1 MMYASLK
8 QAIAHPKA
16 KILNCS
22 LNISHKYIRTYY
34 ARMYEAKYLTGVIAG
49 VMAKSDKIG
58 YVASCPLYGVMA
70 NVNAFAM
77 GARAVNPDVKVYVEW
92 SGIKDNDIEA
102 RFAEQGINCIS
113 DQDMITPK
121 KTSRKFGLYVTD
133 SGMVKHLAMPVWHWG
148 VFYEKLIQSI
158 LSGSWKKEE
167 EGDKVSA
174 LNYWWG
180 MSAGVV
186 DLIYSESLPSA
197 TKRLVKLFEKE
208 LKEARFR
215 VFEGELK
222 DQQGNIRVEEGKLI
236 DPEHIITMD
245 WLLDNVVGRLPRYDE
260 LTDNAKLKMALQGV
274 VKEEE

>member
-1 MMYASLK
+1 MMKDSLK
-8 QAIAHPKA
+8 VAVDHPDV

-22 LNISHKYIRTYY
+22 LNTSHKYIRTYY
-34 ARMYEAKYLTGVIAG
+34 ARMYEAKFLSGMIAG
-49 VMAKSDKIG
+49 ALAENDRIA
-58 YVASCPLYGVMA
+58 YIADYPIYGMIA
-70 NVNAFAM
+70 NINAFAL
-77 GARAVNPDVKVYVEW
+77 GASFTNPRARIYLAW
-92 SGIKDNDIEA
+92 STSENYDRERFLKDNNI
-102 RFAEQGINCIS
+102 QVVS
-113 DQDMITPK
+113 DQDMITP
-121 KTSRKFGLYVTD
+121 TSTARRFGLYSIDDETTQ
-133 SGMVKHLAMPVWHWG
+133 HIAMPMWHWG
-148 VFYEKLIQSI
+148 AFYEKMIQSI
-158 LSGSWKKEE
+158 LSGSWNREQDADNVK
-167 EGDKVSA
+167 A

-222 DQQGNIRVEEGKLI
+222 DQQGNIRVEEGVLI

>member
-1 MMYASLK
+1 
-8 QAIAHPKA
+8 
-16 KILNCS
+16 
-22 LNISHKYIRTYY
+22 
-34 ARMYEAKYLTGVIAG
+34 
-49 VMAKSDKIG
+49 
-58 YVASCPLYGVMA
+58 
-70 NVNAFAM
+70 
-77 GARAVNPDVKVYVEW
+77 
-92 SGIKDNDIEA
+92 
-102 RFAEQGINCIS
+102 
-113 DQDMITPK
+113 MITPGK
-121 KTSRKFGLYVTD
+121 SKRKFGLYKASD
-133 SGMVKHLAMPVWHWG
+133 SDKHLAMPVWHWG

-158 LSGSWKKEE
+158 MSGSWSKDED
-167 EGDKVSA
+167 GDNVKA

-186 DLIYSESLPSA
+186 DLTYSESLPSA

-222 DQQGNIRVEEGKLI
+222 DQQGNIKVEEGKLI

>member
-1 MMYASLK
+1 MD
-8 QAIAHPKA
+8 
-16 KILNCS
+16 
-22 LNISHKYIRTYY
+22 ISTDIKTRTF
-34 ARMYEAKYLTGVIAG
+34 GV
-49 VMAKSDKIG
+49 
-58 YVASCPLYGVMA
+58 
-70 NVNAFAM
+70 
-77 GARAVNPDVKVYVEW
+77 E
-92 SGIKDNDIEA
+92 IEMCNLD
-102 RFAEQGINCIS
+102 RS
-113 DQDMITPK
+113 
-121 KTSRKFGLYVTD
+121 
-133 SGMVKHLAMPVWHWG
+133 
-148 VFYEKLIQSI
+148 
-158 LSGSWKKEE
+158 
-167 EGDKVSA
+167 KVSLPTGYSWSKDEDGDNVKA